1 MKIGAILPVLA
12 IILLSIM
19 TIGVVAEEN
28 VTGSG
33 WHDQGLAAFESEN
46 YEEAV
51 TNFLKAVEENPEDEQ
66 ALFKLGGSYLMSGD
80 VESALYAFQ
89 NVTTINPENGNA
101 WSNIGMIY
109 LVGKEKPD
117 PVPALEA
124 LAQAVEYT

>member
-33 WHDQGLAAFESEN
+33 WYDQGLAAFESEN

-51 TNFLKAVEENPEDEQ
+51 SNFLKAV
-66 ALFKLGGSYLMSGD
+66 
-80 VESALYAFQ
+80 
-89 NVTTINPENGNA
+89 
-101 WSNIGMIY
+101 
-109 LVGKEKPD
+109 
-117 PVPALEA
+117 
-124 LAQAVEYT
+124 